1 MRNSNVL
8 QVSEVKSIDERL
20 GDLPK
25 GLSFFDPILHHEAK
39 EAIEAGGE
47 VYVYRSTEGHKSG
60 FFIYDGYETTGTIFS
75 KSSEGFDH
83 VYSLKTSRSSFPND
97 EVTEHPTGERHS

>member
-8 QVSEVKSIDERL
+8 QVSEVKSIDEQL

-47 VYVYRSTEGHKSG
+47 GYVYRSTEGHKNG
-60 FFIYDGYETTGTIFS
+60 LFIYDGYEGTGTIF
-75 KSSEGFDH
+75 KKTREAIDNF
-83 VYSLKTSRSSFPND
+83 YSPKTSNYLFSEYEAAEESKA
-97 EVTEHPTGERHS
+97 ERNI